1 MVRVQDTVNNWG
13 KMTPVDTQMAAAAVT
28 WAWRFEGRVVFV

>member
-1 MVRVQDTVNNWG
+1 MVRVQDTVNNWEN
-13 KMTPVDTQMAAAAVT
+13 DTQMAAAAVT